1 MIDIVRK
8 VAYFAMEV
16 PNRPGEGARVLE
28 ALADAGVNML
38 AFTGFPSGRK
48 AQLDIIPEDV
58 AVFKNAVKAA
68 KIKTRPQK
76 FGFLVQGEDR
86 KGAVADLLKILAE
99 KKINVT
105 ATDAM
110 SAGAGRYAAILW
122 VSTKDVNKAA
132 KALGAS

>member
-1 MIDIVRK
+1 MMDNVRK
-8 VAYFAMEV
+8 VAYFALDV
-16 PNRPGEGARVLE
+16 PDRPGEGARVLG
-28 ALADAGVNML
+28 ALADAGVNLL
-38 AFTGFPSGRK
+38 AFSGFPSARK
-48 AQLDIIPEDV
+48 AQLDFVPEDV
-58 AVFKNAVKAA
+58 AVFKQAVKAA

-76 FGFLVQGEDR
+76 FGFLVQGDDR

-105 ATDAM
+105 AIDAV

-122 VSTKDVNKAA
+122 VASKDVNKAS